1 MRTDSLPFLSLF
13 GSRKRRKLYYLGKED
28 FYQSRNALNVSSAF
42 NFHSRDTNQ
51 SYSTEKHIRFY
62 GVEFGKTQKEIR
74 RLFGKPN
81 FAQKKG
87 LPLDT
92 QITLFYKLNVK
103 GIKCILQMHLYRD
116 QLFFAQI
123 QLTDSN
129 AQIKKVFLELFRMK
143 YKVNELDWNNNLK
156 DADDNRI
163 ALQDDIVPKAS
174 YFTGNKALWQEIR
187 SELSSKEE
195 AENSWDIDIKKIA
208 LKWS

>member
-1 MRTDSLPFLSLF
+1 
-13 GSRKRRKLYYLGKED
+13 
-28 FYQSRNALNVSSAF
+28 
-42 NFHSRDTNQ
+42 
-51 SYSTEKHIRFY
+51 
-62 GVEFGKTQKEIR
+62 
-74 RLFGKPN
+74 
-81 FAQKKG
+81 
-87 LPLDT
+87 
-92 QITLFYKLNVK
+92 
-103 GIKCILQMHLYRD
+103 MHLYRD